1 MKHKEIT
8 VLLLMGFCCGS
19 LLAFTYINPYNGQI
33 TLSELILQLSG
44 SRGEFSLGFSSLPE
58 LLSFSSKLLPT
69 FLFELY
75 VGTSLYQHFC
85 TASVYIFSRT
95 PNRIAWYAKECI
107 IIARFTLMYQVF
119 LVAISVIVTCFRYNV
134 IWTATG
140 WGLLIIHIGIYSL
153 WSFSMTLL
161 VNILAILLGSGNA
174 FMIIIVAQLICITC
188 IRLLNSLESNG
199 TLFFTVLNINPIA
212 HLVIG
217 WQYSSLRGLNEAI
230 HAPWNV
236 MSLSGTIFYLI
247 AIAVLIL
254 VIGGHYVH
262 KCDLIISDLEFG
274 GM

>member
-8 VLLLMGFCCGS
+8 FLLLMGFCCGS

-44 SRGEFSLGFSSLPE
+44 SRGEFSLGFHRSQSCFRLARNCFQPFF
-58 LLSFSSKLLPT
+58 LSCML
-69 FLFELY
+69 E
-75 VGTSLYQHFC
+75 Q
-85 TASVYIFSRT
+85 VYISIFVQQAFIFFQEH
-95 PNRIAWYAKECI
+95 RIALHGYAKECI
-107 IIARFTLMYQVF
+107 VIARFTLMYQVF

-174 FMIIIVAQLICITC
+174 FMIIIVAQLICVTC

-199 TLFFTVLNINPIA
+199 TLFCTVLNVNPIA

-247 AIAVLIL
+247 AIMVLIL

>member
-1 MKHKEIT
+1 
-8 VLLLMGFCCGS
+8 
-19 LLAFTYINPYNGQI
+19 
-33 TLSELILQLSG
+33 
-44 SRGEFSLGFSSLPE
+44 
-58 LLSFSSKLLPT
+58 
-69 FLFELY
+69 
-75 VGTSLYQHFC
+75 
-85 TASVYIFSRT
+85 
-95 PNRIAWYAKECI
+95 
-107 IIARFTLMYQVF
+107 MYQVF

-174 FMIIIVAQLICITC
+174 FMIIIVAQLICVTC

-247 AIAVLIL
+247 AIMVLIL

>member
-1 MKHKEIT
+1 
-8 VLLLMGFCCGS
+8 MG
-19 LLAFTYINPYNGQI
+19 
-33 TLSELILQLSG
+33 
-44 SRGEFSLGFSSLPE
+44 
-58 LLSFSSKLLPT
+58 
-69 FLFELY
+69 
-75 VGTSLYQHFC
+75 
-85 TASVYIFSRT
+85 
-95 PNRIAWYAKECI
+95 
-107 IIARFTLMYQVF
+107 
-119 LVAISVIVTCFRYNV
+119 VT
-134 IWTATG
+134 
-140 WGLLIIHIGIYSL
+140 HIGIYSL

-174 FMIIIVAQLICITC
+174 FMIIIVAQLICVTC

-262 KCDLIISDLEFG
+262 KCDLIISDSEFG

>member
-1 MKHKEIT
+1 MVFHRSQSC
-8 VLLLMGFCCGS
+8 FR
-19 LLAFTYINPYNGQI
+19 LARNCFQPFF
-33 TLSELILQLSG
+33 LSCMLEQ
-44 SRGEFSLGFSSLPE
+44 
-58 LLSFSSKLLPT
+58 
-69 FLFELY
+69 
-75 VGTSLYQHFC
+75 
-85 TASVYIFSRT
+85 VYISIFVQQAFIFFQEH
-95 PNRIAWYAKECI
+95 RIALHGMQK
-107 IIARFTLMYQVF
+107 
-119 LVAISVIVTCFRYNV
+119 SVLSLHVL
-134 IWTATG
+134 G

-174 FMIIIVAQLICITC
+174 FMIIIVAQLICVTC

-199 TLFFTVLNINPIA
+199 TLFCTVLNINPIA

-247 AIAVLIL
+247 AIMVLIL